1 MSIAKTTSTSDLSK
15 DYIEGT
21 KQAEIEAFDT
31 EANDTK
37 TNNTEINDTETS
49 DTEFQL
55 EQIEQA
61 IAQITT
67 GDFHHKW
74 DSVRN
79 FRKQFAHWGDR
90 PISSLIERLNRSTD
104 PENQWF
110 LVRTLSHYDHPV
122 VIETLASFLVATPVA
137 DLQIEATKA
146 LTQLG
151 NSAIA
156 ILTRLIQ
163 YSATEKR
170 ILAARTLAKIR
181 TGKVIEPLL
190 SVANDADPQLRL
202 IATEA
207 LGSFHDSRITA
218 VLIQA
223 LEDESNI
230 AIEAVRALGR
240 RSDLLATT
248 DLVEPL
254 RQCLLKADETIAKES
269 AIALGRLGTE
279 PCTTVLGQFL
289 TQPAPTRVKIAAVR
303 ALSWLNTPSSILYLA
318 TAFESPMP
326 LVMPA
331 VKQEIARALGQ
342 TDAPALKPLAAKP
355 LVTWIKAVNTD
366 KSNTDKFDTDTF
378 NIENTFALKQAVIS
392 ALSRIGSIETINS
405 LKPLLNDDDAR
416 IRMHIISA
424 IEKISPEVCQ

>member
-1 MSIAKTTSTSDLSK
+1 MSIAKITSTSDLSH
-15 DYIEGT
+15 DYIEDAQ
-21 KQAEIEAFDT
+21 QAEVEALDIAADDT
-31 EANDTK
+31 EL
-37 TNNTEINDTETS
+37 
-49 DTEFQL
+49 QRQ
-55 EQIEQA
+55 QIEQA

-79 FRKQFAHWGDR
+79 FRKQFAHWDDR
-90 PISSLIERLNRSTD
+90 PIPFLIEHLNRSTD

-110 LVRTLSHYDHPV
+110 LIRTLSHYDHPI
-122 VIETLASFLVATPVA
+122 VIETLASFLVATPVE
-137 DLQIEATKA
+137 DLQIEVTKA

-156 ILTRLIQ
+156 SLTQLIQ
-163 YSATEKR
+163 HPTTEKR

-190 SVANDADPQLRL
+190 SVANDSNSRLRL

-223 LEDESNI
+223 LKDESNI

-248 DLVEPL
+248 DLVASL
-254 RQCLLKADETIAKES
+254 QQCLLEADETVAKES

-279 PCTTVLGQFL
+279 PCTVVLGQFL
-289 TQPAPTRVKIAAVR
+289 TLPAPTHVKIAAVR
-303 ALSWLNTPSSILYLA
+303 ALSWLNTSSAILHLA
-318 TAFESPMP
+318 TAFESPVP

-342 TDAPALKPLAAKP
+342 TRTPALKPLAAKP
-355 LVTWIKAVNTD
+355 LVAWVERVNA
-366 KSNTDKFDTDTF
+366 NTADTDTL
-378 NIENTFALKQAVIS
+378 NVENTFTLKQAVVS
-392 ALSRIGSIETINS
+392 ALSRIGSNETVSS
-405 LKPLLNDDDAR
+405 LKPLLNDADAR
-416 IRMHIISA
+416 IRMHVVSA
-424 IEKISPEVCQ
+424 LEKISPESHQ

>member
-1 MSIAKTTSTSDLSK
+1 MSIAKITSTSDLSN
-15 DYIEGT
+15 DYVEGT
-21 KQAEIEAFDT
+21 KQAEGDALET
-31 EANDTK
+31 EALETEAG
-37 TNNTEINDTETS
+37 NTEL
-49 DTEFQL
+49 QR
-55 EQIEQA
+55 QQMEQA

-90 PISSLIERLNRSTD
+90 PIPFLIESLNRSTD

-110 LVRTLSHYDHPV
+110 LIRTLGHYDHPI
-122 VIETLASFLVATPVA
+122 VIETLAGFLVATPVE
-137 DLQIEATKA
+137 DLQIEVTKA

-151 NSAIA
+151 SSAIA
-156 ILTRLIQ
+156 NLTQLIQ
-163 YSATEKR
+163 HPTAEKR

-181 TGKVIEPLL
+181 TGKVIKPLL
-190 SVANDADPQLRL
+190 SIANDPNSQLRL

-223 LEDESNI
+223 LKDEADI

-248 DLVEPL
+248 DLVAPL
-254 RQCLLKADETIAKES
+254 RQCLLEADETVAKES

-279 PCTTVLGQFL
+279 PCTAVLGQFL
-289 TQPAPTRVKIAAVR
+289 IQPAPARVKIAAVR
-303 ALSWLNTPSSILYLA
+303 ALSWLNTPASVLHLA
-318 TAFESPMP
+318 TAFESPVP

-342 TDAPALKPLAAKP
+342 THTPALKPTATEP
-355 LVTWIKAVNTD
+355 LVTWIKTINAD
-366 KSNTDKFDTDTF
+366 SSDADTL
-378 NIENTFALKQAVIS
+378 NIENTFTLKQAVIS
-392 ALSRIGSIETINS
+392 ALSRIGSIETISS
-405 LKPLLNDDDAR
+405 LKPLINDADAR
-416 IRMHIISA
+416 IRMHAISA
-424 IEKISPEVCQ
+424 IEKISPEIYQ